1 MKASLSR
8 WIGDADVLQHL
19 EHFRVGQASIELA
32 HIRGHA
38 DDYYLSLVGEL
49 FDRMRHDF
57 EDGPGWA
64 RIGNA
69 LAQLAADGQ
78 EETIRRM
85 GISKSETILFA
96 AAALYCGGFPASA
109 YLTIRGQMPD
119 DSDSESY
126 RACFDLIARPGSMK
140 SLTGSALLSALR
152 NGDMGTLAAL
162 RTAAS
167 FQAKAAL
174 AMGPDEWISA
184 RLFERLISRFH
195 LTNIRAVLP
204 EGSSNFWNPFVESM
218 LDRKPPSWEFFPS
231 QIEAIERG
239 LLQRPDTFA
248 LQMPTGAGKTALFET
263 LLYRHAKR
271 TESAVAI
278 LLVPYRSLAS
288 ELRASVVKRLNAM
301 NISARCAY
309 GGTVPSGDEVRALDD
324 TRVVVATPEA
334 LLGLFGADANFF
346 RRVSLVICDEGHL
359 LDGGARGVGLEL
371 LLARMRSREGG
382 APRFVFVSAIVPNI
396 EEINAWLGG
405 GADTVV
411 RSDYRPA
418 LAEYAVLRGSGSGA
432 ALTVS
437 LEMHPHEVPPTRF
450 SVDAFLTRGDFQWIN
465 QDTGRRN
472 TYPFTSMKTQA
483 IASARKAL
491 AMGAVAVFAAN
502 KRGSQGAV
510 GLAEELI
517 SQLSHALPMPV
528 PADFVSATKV
538 DAAVKYLEAEY
549 GATWVGTRALASGA
563 VLHHGDIP
571 QETREVIEA
580 LLRHGDVRLAICTN
594 TLAEGVNLPIR
605 TLILYSVQRR
615 HKGGLLE
622 NLLARD
628 IKNLVGRAG
637 RAGATTKGLVI
648 CANEQQWPL
657 VEQVAR
663 QTPGEP
669 VHGALQS
676 LVGRLR
682 EGLALQNITLTNA
695 ILDSTPELHTLVDG
709 VDATL
714 IDLVAEE
721 IGEDALVAQAVL
733 LADQTF
739 ASIQSDSVSKKLL
752 QNVFELRARRV
763 VGIRTAGRLGWIRE
777 TGARARIL
785 DAVESDLLPR
795 RSTWDDL
802 IDPIDPGF
810 VSLILDWAWRQG
822 ELQQAVRD
830 AYRLDDDVDT
840 NSVRQSLWDMVYAWL
855 SGSRFQEVSRQANLE
870 MDDILGVHTRVVSFV
885 LQTLIEQGVALLAK
899 LLESQERELAPAVLQ
914 FPEHLRF
921 GVPTV
926 PARILAASGVRHRN
940 AAVELGRSLVNV
952 GVTGDERSAVFSVAR
967 ESVLAYKDAWTDR
980 LGLLV
985 VDNTLSDLSSIID
998 ENQRQD

>member
-1 MKASLSR
+1 
-8 WIGDADVLQHL
+8 
-19 EHFRVGQASIELA
+19 
-32 HIRGHA
+32 
-38 DDYYLSLVGEL
+38 
-49 FDRMRHDF
+49 
-57 EDGPGWA
+57 
-64 RIGNA
+64 
-69 LAQLAADGQ
+69 
-78 EETIRRM
+78 
-85 GISKSETILFA
+85 
-96 AAALYCGGFPASA
+96 
-109 YLTIRGQMPD
+109 
-119 DSDSESY
+119 
-126 RACFDLIARPGSMK
+126 
-140 SLTGSALLSALR
+140 
-152 NGDMGTLAAL
+152 
-162 RTAAS
+162 
-167 FQAKAAL
+167 
-174 AMGPDEWISA
+174 
-184 RLFERLISRFH
+184 
-195 LTNIRAVLP
+195 
-204 EGSSNFWNPFVESM
+204 
-218 LDRKPPSWEFFPS
+218 
-231 QIEAIERG
+231 
-239 LLQRPDTFA
+239 
-248 LQMPTGAGKTALFET
+248 
-263 LLYRHAKR
+263 
-271 TESAVAI
+271 
-278 LLVPYRSLAS
+278 
-288 ELRASVVKRLNAM
+288 M

-594 TLAEGVNLPIR
+594 TLAEGVDLPIR

-622 NLLARD
+622 TSGPRYQEF
-628 IKNLVGRAG
+628 GWSCRASG
-637 RAGATTKGLVI
+637 SYHQGPCYLRERTA
-648 CANEQQWPL
+648 
-657 VEQVAR
+657 VASCR
-663 QTPGEP
+663 TGGPPDPGEP

-695 ILDSTPELHTLVDG
+695 ILDSTPELHTLRNG
-709 VDATL
+709 VDAAL
-714 IDLVAEE
+714 IDLTAEE

-752 QNVFELRARRV
+752 HNVFELRARRV

-777 TGARARIL
+777 TG
-785 DAVESDLLPR
+785 
-795 RSTWDDL
+795 
-802 IDPIDPGF
+802 
-810 VSLILDWAWRQG
+810 
-822 ELQQAVRD
+822 
-830 AYRLDDDVDT
+830 
-840 NSVRQSLWDMVYAWL
+840 
-855 SGSRFQEVSRQANLE
+855 
-870 MDDILGVHTRVVSFV
+870 H
-885 LQTLIEQGVALLAK
+885 
-899 LLESQERELAPAVLQ
+899 
-914 FPEHLRF
+914 
-921 GVPTV
+921 
-926 PARILAASGVRHRN
+926 
-940 AAVELGRSLVNV
+940 
-952 GVTGDERSAVFSVAR
+952 
-967 ESVLAYKDAWTDR
+967 VLA
-980 LGLLV
+980 
-985 VDNTLSDLSSIID
+985 S
-998 ENQRQD
+998 